1 MLAGCLA
8 ELATVV
14 VIVLTITV
22 RTKLAGGSVTDREQ
36 FAQSMAARLG
46 PAASIV
52 FLFFFAIWAA
62 SSTELHPLL
71 SGALCGAVAAALT
84 LPALLASP
92 RPARHLYA
100 LSIGLKFVA
109 GLAAGA
115 VAERRSSHV
124 ATRRER
130 GGPPI

>member
-1 MLAGCLA
+1 MRGAWRIVLAGCLA

-22 RTKLAGGSVTDREQ
+22 HNNLAGGEAARNES

-46 PAASIV
+46 PAASTL

-62 SSTELHPLL
+62 SSTSFHPLL
-71 SGALCGAVAAALT
+71 SGALCGAVAATLT
-84 LPALLASP
+84 VPALLSAP
-92 RPARHLYA
+92 PPARRLYA
-100 LSIGLKFVA
+100 LSIALKIAA

-115 VAERRSSHV
+115 VAERRSWR
-124 ATRRER
+124 AAARR
-130 GGPPI
+130 